1 LKSRGKLLTVDTFP
15 YIWNAPNINWWS
27 DWVGKVDNIHSMGY
41 EDLYEG
47 GTDWQKYSYQQ
58 NAGITA
64 GYPANSVLMGMPDYV
79 DPWGVSSGRGT
90 DALAHI
96 QEVHYD
102 LPDGPT
108 GIAVWDLQLRGSSW
122 QNSDTWCEIAALK
135 MASGGGGGTDTT
147 TWVLTPYLN
156 PNWLPDYKVASMTAT
171 SNLSGTVE
179 YYFDCVEAPDGG
191 SWNGCEDSGWQSGS
205 TFDDWLMEEG
215 NIYHY
220 RVKSRNSLSNETD
233 WTAEAAITVGTVNT
247 PPTADFSFTTSDLT
261 ADFTDG
267 SSDSDGTI
275 SSWSWNFGDGGTSTS
290 QNPSHTYAAADTY
303 TVSLTVTDNDGAT
316 NSISKSVTVTAP
328 PDTEAPSITAPA
340 NVSVEATGVTTP
352 VNLGSATATDNVD
365 PNPAVTNNAPEA
377 FPVGETM
384 VTWTATDASGNSAST
399 TQTVTVTDT
408 TAPTITA
415 PADISV
421 ESSGATAVDLGT
433 PTVSDL
439 TDPNPTVTNNAPA
452 LFPLGTTEVIW
463 TVTDTLGNS
472 ATATQTVI
480 MTAPL
485 VIHVGDLDA
494 TASGNNRWTA
504 TVTVTVHNTSDAA
517 VEGVTVS
524 GTWSDGASGSCV
536 TDGDGRCSTAR
547 ITKDASLTFT
557 VYSLSLSNG
566 DEDTYYAGAN
576 HDPDG
581 DSDGTSITI
590 NKDGGTGDT
599 TPPTITLL
607 GENPVTITVGSTY
620 DDAGATAYDNVDG
633 DLTANIQTVSIVD
646 TDGVGTYTV
655 VYNVS
660 DNAGNIADQVV
671 RTVTVTDPGAPAAPA
686 APTLSV
692 SVSGYDVTLNWTD
705 TCLSEDCN
713 YFLVRASKAEG
724 RSNFYEISHGG
735 QSVTIT
741 ESGGTY
747 YYKVKAISGGIASD
761 YSNVITIRLR

>member
-1 LKSRGKLLTVDTFP
+1 
-15 YIWNAPNINWWS
+15 
-27 DWVGKVDNIHSMGY
+27 M
-41 EDLYEG
+41 
-47 GTDWQKYSYQQ
+47 
-58 NAGITA
+58 
-64 GYPANSVLMGMPDYV
+64 
-79 DPWGVSSGRGT
+79 
-90 DALAHI
+90 
-96 QEVHYD
+96 
-102 LPDGPT
+102 
-108 GIAVWDLQLRGSSW
+108 
-122 QNSDTWCEIAALK
+122 
-135 MASGGGGGTDTT
+135 
-147 TWVLTPYLN
+147 
-156 PNWLPDYKVASMTAT
+156 
-171 SNLSGTVE
+171 
-179 YYFDCVEAPDGG
+179 
-191 SWNGCEDSGWQSGS
+191 
-205 TFDDWLMEEG
+205 
-215 NIYHY
+215 
-220 RVKSRNSLSNETD
+220 
-233 WTAEAAITVGTVNT
+233 
-247 PPTADFSFTTSDLT
+247 
-261 ADFTDG
+261 
-267 SSDSDGTI
+267 
-275 SSWSWNFGDGGTSTS
+275 
-290 QNPSHTYAAADTY
+290 
-303 TVSLTVTDNDGAT
+303 
-316 NSISKSVTVTAP
+316 
-328 PDTEAPSITAPA
+328 
-340 NVSVEATGVTTP
+340 
-352 VNLGSATATDNVD
+352 D
-365 PNPAVTNNAPEA
+365 PNPTVTNNAPAA

-415 PADISV
+415 PADVSV
-421 ESSGATAVDLGT
+421 KSSESTAVDLGT

-494 TASGNNRWTA
+494 TASGNKRWTA
-504 TVTVTVHNTSDAA
+504 TVTVTVHDSLYAEVA
-517 VEGVTVS
+517 GVTVS
-524 GTWSDGASGSCV
+524 GTWSDGSIGSCV
-536 TDGDGRCSTAR
+536 TDDFGQCSTAR
-547 ITKDASLTFT
+547 ITKELSLTFT
-557 VYSLSLSNG
+557 VDSLSNG
-566 DEDTYYAGAN
+566 EDTYDAGAN

-646 TDGVGTYTV
+646 TYGVGTYTV
-655 VYNVS
+655 AYNVS

-724 RSNFYEISHGG
+724 RSNFYGISHDG